1 MTNPEN
7 MTFNLSADLLERIR
21 RDFDEADR
29 EAVIAELFSIRLN
42 HVMAHSEY
50 NLTAQCKKFWVI

>member
-7 MTFNLSADLLERIR
+7 MTFNLSADLLEIIR
-21 RDFDEADR
+21 RDFEEIDR

-42 HVMAHSEY
+42 HVMSHSEY
-50 NLTAQCKKFWVI
+50 NLTAQCKKLWVI

>member
-42 HVMAHSEY
+42 HVMA
-50 NLTAQCKKFWVI
+50 